1 MATIA
6 EIRPRPLII
15 MAAGHGTRS
24 RLPKNEHKMFQEV
37 GGQSILERIVEA
49 ASGSPSVGEVIL
61 DVHVRN
67 AEVIG
72 RAAAVIF
79 DHGRLHLSSPRG
91 YLQDFLKWSAAFGHK
106 AFIVDA
112 DTFAP
117 MEHLRRF
124 FDIGHEC
131 QWEMP
136 ALAHTSVNASN
147 RNDPRSA
154 WVAIDAESKILTHA
168 RGLNQASQLCTV
180 GLWRT
185 SPEFAHYLMESQG
198 QGMVSITRGVE
209 AYLQKGGS
217 IVSPLVEDAVNVNSP
232 EDLIVARGLALRSL
246 VQGNAPTLAHSAVT

>member
-6 EIRPRPLII
+6 EIGPRPLII

-37 GGQSILERIVEA
+37 DGQSILERIVEA
-49 ASGSPSVGEVIL
+49 ASGSPSVGEVFL
-61 DVHVRN
+61 DVNVEN
-67 AEVIG
+67 PEVG
-72 RAAAVIF
+72 RRAAAVIF
-79 DHGRLHLSSPRG
+79 GHGRLHLSSPRG

-117 MEHLRRF
+117 MENLRRF
-124 FDIGHEC
+124 FDVGHES

-154 WVAIDAESKILTHA
+154 WVAIDAKSKILTHA
-168 RGLNQASQLCTV
+168 RGLNHGSQLCTV

-185 SPEFAHYLMESQG
+185 SPGFAHHLTEAQG
-198 QGMVSITRGVE
+198 HGMASITRGVE
-209 AYLQKGGS
+209 AYLHEGGS
-217 IVSPLVEDAVNVNSP
+217 IVSPLVDGAVNVNSP
-232 EDLIVARGLALRSL
+232 EDLIVARALALRSL
-246 VQGNAPTLAHSAVT
+246 VQGHAPTLAHSAVT